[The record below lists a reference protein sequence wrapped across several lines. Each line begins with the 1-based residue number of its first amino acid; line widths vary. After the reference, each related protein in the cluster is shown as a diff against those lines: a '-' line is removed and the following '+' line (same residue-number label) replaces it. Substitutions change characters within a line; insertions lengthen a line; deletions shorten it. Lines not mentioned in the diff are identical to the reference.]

1 MASLEMSLACGIRVA
16 GKRKLFTMK
25 RAVAGLVRPLCS
37 PLGPARYLAL
47 FIAITFT
54 AAVAQGPGLSE
65 KLLDHVLEKY
75 GRSAKRRL
83 VKWQEMIQEN
93 HDIPEKEKLEMVN
106 EFFNDRI
113 DFLDDIDHW
122 GKEDYWATPVET
134 LATRGGDCEDFSI
147 AKYFT
152 LKEMGVPVSKMLITY
167 VKALELNQAHM
178 VVTYYANPSA
188 EPLVLDN
195 LIDKIKPASE
205 RDDLKPIYSFNGD
218 GLWLSKERGKGKRV
232 GSSDRINLWK
242 DLGMRMEKEL
252 VK

>member
-1 MASLEMSLACGIRVA
+1 MKHVVA
-16 GKRKLFTMK
+16 R
-25 RAVAGLVRPLCS
+25 LVKPLCS
-37 PLGPARYLAL
+37 PPGPARYLAL
-47 FIAITFT
+47 LIAVTFT
-54 AAVAQGPGLSE
+54 VAVAQGPGLSE
-65 KLLDHVLEKY
+65 KLLDQVLEKY

-93 HDIPEKEKLEMVN
+93 HDIPERKKLEMVN

-113 DFLDDIDHW
+113 DFIDDIDHW
-122 GKEDYWATPVET
+122 GKQDYWATPVET

-178 VVTYYANPSA
+178 VVTYYANPAA

-195 LIDKIKPASE
+195 LIDRIKPASS

-242 DLGMRMEKEL
+242 DLGIRMGREL
-252 VK
+252 GK